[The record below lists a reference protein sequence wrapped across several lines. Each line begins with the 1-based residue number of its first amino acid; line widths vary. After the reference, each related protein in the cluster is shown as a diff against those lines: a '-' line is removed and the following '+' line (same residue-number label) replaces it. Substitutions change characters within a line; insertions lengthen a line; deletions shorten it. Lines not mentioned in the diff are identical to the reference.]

1 MAKKVSIT
9 TQGIIDGRSSNIV
22 KEIIV
27 DDDFELFDDYYAYQ
41 IGAKTD
47 PNGNAV
53 QGAMI
58 GPNHYIRFVDVID
71 ISVEIIPEEIMDEE
85 TEEEQID
92 MVPIEPSHYALVRDG
107 HGGYKDV
114 PVYE

>member
-1 MAKKVSIT
+1 MAKKVSVK
-9 TQGIIDGRSSNIV
+9 TQGVIDGRTSNVI

-27 DDDFELFDDYYAYQ
+27 GDDFELYDDYYSYQ

-71 ISVEIIPEEIMDEE
+71 ISVEEIATEAEE
-85 TEEEQID
+85 
-92 MVPIEPSHYALVRDG
+92 
-107 HGGYKDV
+107 GGLNGND
-114 PVYE
+114 

>member
-1 MAKKVSIT
+1 MAKKVSVK
-9 TQGIIDGRSSNIV
+9 TQGVIDGKTSHVI

-27 DDDFELFDDYYAYQ
+27 GDDFELYDDYYAYQ

-58 GPNHYIRFVDVID
+58 GPNHYVRFVDVID
-71 ISVEIIPEEIMDEE
+71 ISVEEMVTDEE
-85 TEEEQID
+85 E
-92 MVPIEPSHYALVRDG
+92 
-107 HGGYKDV
+107 GGLNGND
-114 PVYE
+114 